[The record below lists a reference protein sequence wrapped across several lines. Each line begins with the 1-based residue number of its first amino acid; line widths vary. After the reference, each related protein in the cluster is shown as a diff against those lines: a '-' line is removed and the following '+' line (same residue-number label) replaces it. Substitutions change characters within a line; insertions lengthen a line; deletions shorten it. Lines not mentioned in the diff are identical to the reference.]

1 MGCGCRKNKTAI
13 TRTQAGANG
22 GGNYEVVLN
31 GVRTGRRFT
40 SLVSAQTYADRIGG
54 TVENI

>member
-1 MGCGCRKNKTAI
+1 MGCGCRKNKVANGT
-13 TRTQAGANG
+13 TVAGNNG
-22 GGNYEVVLN
+22 GGSYEVVLN

-40 SLVSAQTYADRIGG
+40 SLISAQNYASRIGG